1 MQGLV
6 DVNSIEFLEPD
17 LSIPTK
23 DTVLNYNKDS
33 KIKTAKDRAQKIY
46 CDLSRVCEIEDAVV
60 EWYDSKYFQRQKDL
74 LNVSFFQQLFNI
86 KKYECAGIDGLICKV
101 HLQASKEGNPYYN
114 LLNFIRSTIQ

>member
-23 DTVLNYNKDS
+23 ETVLNYNKDVS
-33 KIKTAKDRAQKIY
+33 SRNQKDRAQKIY

-60 EWYDSKYFQRQKDL
+60 EWYDSKYFQRPQEL
-74 LNVSFFQQLFNI
+74 LNISFFQQLFTI
-86 KKYECAGIDGLICKV
+86 KRYECAGIDGLICKI
-101 HLQASKEGNPYYN
+101 HLLAAREGK
-114 LLNFIRSTIQ
+114 LGLTMLTRF